1 VPSPLDAFIPQPDA
15 CERFAV
21 PVAAPASVVY
31 EAARNFDLQSVF
43 LVRLIF
49 GLRERLLGA
58 TRTSRPRQ
66 GFLDDMLALGWG
78 RLLERPGELF
88 VAGATCQPWLADVR
102 FTPLAAGQFR
112 DYAAADQVRIA
123 WTIECHPAGDGR
135 CVLASETRAAATD
148 DGARRR
154 FRRYWRWARFGIIP
168 IRWLLLPA
176 IRRRAEAA
184 YGRRRQTA
192 PQGK

>member
-15 CERFAV
+15 RERFAV
-21 PVAAPASVVY
+21 AVAAPASVAY
-31 EAARNFDLQSVF
+31 EAARCFDLQSVF

-58 TRTSRPRQ
+58 TTTARARR
-66 GFLDDMLALGWG
+66 GFLDDMLGLGWG

-102 FTPLAAGQFR
+102 FTALAAGQFR
-112 DYAAADQVRIA
+112 DYAGADQVKIA
-123 WTIECHPAGDGR
+123 WTIECRPAGDAR
-135 CVLASETRAAATD
+135 CLLASETRAVATD
-148 DGARRR
+148 AGARRR
-154 FRRYWRWARFGIIP
+154 FLRYWRWARFGIIP

-176 IRRRAEAA
+176 IRRRAESDWE
-184 YGRRRQTA
+184 RRSRGTT
-192 PQGK
+192 G